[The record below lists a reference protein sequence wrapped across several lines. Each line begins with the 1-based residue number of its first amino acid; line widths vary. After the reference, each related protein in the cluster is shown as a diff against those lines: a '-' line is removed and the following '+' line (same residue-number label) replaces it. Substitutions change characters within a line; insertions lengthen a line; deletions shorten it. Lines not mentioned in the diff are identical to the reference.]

1 MLAISFSLG
10 TEAFELCIALL
21 VSSRLLL
28 HLLEGDA
35 IVGTCMERN
44 RVGFGLLEADY
55 TSRL

>member
-1 MLAISFSLG
+1 MMLAISFSLG

-44 RVGFGLLEADY
+44 RVGFGLLEADE
-55 TSRL
+55 SV